1 VENVEKILRRLIAEN
16 KADAFF
22 TCGSNRLMQLM
33 KRLGKEHAIPGQM
46 AMEQIMACGLGP
58 CYICVRTFEV
68 NGKREMRRVCIEGPV
83 FDLQECLGW

>member
-1 VENVEKILRRLIAEN
+1 LVRAIALQAIGQGFESLRAHFTPERPCSGAFGRLTGFA
-16 KADAFF
+16 A
-22 TCGSNRLMQLM
+22 
-33 KRLGKEHAIPGQM
+33 GQV

-68 NGKREMRRVCIEGPV
+68 NGKKEMRRVCVEGPV